1 MVTFKHRFKGERR
14 PMKKRYITG
23 IIVLLLVLATYSQ
36 RVPIMLKILPTV
48 LDKRLADQPL
58 AALPDGLHI
67 SLCGA
72 GGPMPSNNR
81 SGPCVAVMAGEQ
93 LFVVD
98 AGTNGARN
106 LTRMGINPGH
116 IDALFLT
123 HFHSDHID
131 GLGEM
136 AMLRWV
142 TGNNSRPLP
151 VYGPKGVISVAG
163 GFNQAYGRDAGY
175 RTDHH
180 GTAVTPPS
188 GAGMSPISIDLP
200 PPGESMAI
208 YSNDNLQIEIISA
221 DHFPVTPAVAYKFTY
236 KDRSLLISGDTV
248 KSAAIE
254 KHSAGVDLLI
264 HEALSTKL
272 VVLMA
277 ESAARLGN
285 PLQEKLF
292 NDIHDYHTTPV
303 EAAEI
308 ARDADVGHL
317 LYYHVVP
324 PLIAPGMESVWL
336 EGVDQVFSEVTVA
349 EDGTRISLPVNSTE
363 IILHG
368 SAL

>member
-1 MVTFKHRFKGERR
+1 
-14 PMKKRYITG
+14 MKKRYVAG
-23 IIVLLLVLATYSQ
+23 IIVILLTITIYSQ
-36 RVPIMLKILPTV
+36 RGEIMLKILPGA
-48 LDKRLADQPL
+48 LDTMMSAQPL

-72 GGPMPSNNR
+72 GGPMPSANR

-93 LFVVD
+93 LFIVD

-106 LTRMGINPGH
+106 LGRMGINVGQAE
-116 IDALFLT
+116 ALLLT

-136 AMLRWV
+136 AMIRWV
-142 TGNNSRPLP
+142 ADNNSSPLP
-151 VYGPKGVISVAG
+151 VYGPEGVADVVA
-163 GFNQAYGRDAGY
+163 GFNQAYTRDAKH

-180 GTAVTPPS
+180 GVAVAPPS
-188 GAGMSPISIDLP
+188 GAGMSIVSFALP
-200 PPGESMAI
+200 DAGESLTVYAK
-208 YSNDNLQIEIISA
+208 DNLKIEMISV
-221 DHFPVTPAVAYKFTY
+221 DHFPITPAVAYKFTY

-248 KSAAIE
+248 KSPAIE
-254 KHSAGVDLLI
+254 KHSAGIDLLV

-272 VVLMA
+272 VLLMA
-277 ESAARLGN
+277 ESAARSGN
-285 PLQEKLF
+285 PLREKLF

-324 PLIAPGMESVWL
+324 PLIAPVMETIWL
-336 EGVDQVFSEVTVA
+336 EGVDKVFSDVTVG
-349 EDGTRISLPVNSTE
+349 EDGISISLPADSSE
-363 IILHG
+363 IIHRSSTL
-368 SAL
+368 

>member
-1 MVTFKHRFKGERR
+1 
-14 PMKKRYITG
+14 MKKTYIASA
-23 IIVLLLVLATYSQ
+23 LALILALTVYSQ
-36 RVPIMLKILPTV
+36 RGAIMLKILPGA
-48 LDKRLADQPL
+48 LDNMMSAQSL

-72 GGPMPSNNR
+72 GGPMPSTNR

-93 LFVVD
+93 LFIVD

-106 LTRMGINPGH
+106 LGRMGINLGQVE
-116 IDALFLT
+116 ALFLT

-136 AMLRWV
+136 AMMRWV
-142 TGNNSRPLP
+142 ADNNSSPLP
-151 VYGPKGVISVAG
+151 VYGPEGVADVVS
-163 GFNQAYGRDAGY
+163 GFNQAYAQDAKH

-180 GTAVTPPS
+180 GVAVAPPT
-188 GAGMSPISIDLP
+188 GTGMSAQSFILPEAGDALMVYANDHLKIEMISV
-200 PPGESMAI
+200 
-208 YSNDNLQIEIISA
+208 N
-221 DHFPVTPAVAYKFTY
+221 HFPITPAVAYKFTY

-248 KSAAIE
+248 KSPAIE
-254 KHSAGVDLLI
+254 KHSAGIDLLV

-272 VVLMA
+272 VLLMA
-277 ESAARLGN
+277 ESAARSGN
-285 PLQEKLF
+285 PLREKIF

-324 PLIAPGMESVWL
+324 PLIAPGMEAIWL
-336 EGVDQVFSEVTVA
+336 EGVDEVFSDVTVGQ
-349 EDGTRISLPVNSTE
+349 DGTSISLPANSSE
-363 IILHG
+363 INHRPL
-368 SAL
+368 AL